1 MDKVDNNKAIL
12 REYLNEWVDFHPDEQ
27 TGIPLTIIEDKAGG
41 NFFLME
47 IGHGI
52 NTWVYTMF
60 VHFQV
65 LDNGKVILLANNTD
79 QEPFEELID
88 MGIDANDLVV
98 GWVPP
103 ATQAMLR
110 QRAA

>member
-1 MDKVDNNKAIL
+1 MKNNRSIL
-12 REYLNEWVDFHPDEQ
+12 REYLSEWVEFHPDEQ
-27 TGIPLTIIEDKAGG
+27 TGIPLTIIEDKADG

-47 IGHGI
+47 VGHGEEG
-52 NTWVYTMF
+52 WVYTLF

-65 LDNGKVILLANNTD
+65 QDDGKVVLLANNTD

-88 MGIDANDLVV
+88 KGIDATDLVI

-103 ATQAMLR
+103 EMQSDLQ